1 MTLPADQTSP
11 TSSPASS
18 GMLQLEG
25 VVQAEGWPE
34 SVTSEAFLDPICT
47 AIAAKL
53 ESDRRELAVIA
64 FADDAA
70 VQALNARYRGKDQPT
85 NVLSFPAGES
95 AGPAPEP
102 DQPWP
107 LGDIVLARETV
118 FQEAISQ
125 GIDFS
130 DHTTHLIIHGVLHLF
145 GYDHIVDREAEEM
158 EALEVEIL
166 ADLGISSPYTEE
178 AIGSD

>member
-1 MTLPADQTSP
+1 MTLPADQTGP
-11 TSSPASS
+11 ITS
-18 GMLQLEG
+18 GLLQLEG
-25 VVQAEGWPE
+25 VVQADGWPE
-34 SVTSEAFLDPICT
+34 GVDSEVYLGSIAA
-47 AIAAKL
+47 AIAARL
-53 ESDRRELAVIA
+53 DLDRPELAVIA
-64 FADDAA
+64 FADDAT
-70 VQALNARYRGKDQPT
+70 VQALNARYRSKDQPT
-85 NVLSFPAGES
+85 NVLSFPAGDT
-95 AGPAPEP
+95 AGPGPEP
-102 DQPWP
+102 GQPWP

-118 FQEAISQ
+118 SQEAISQ

-166 ADLGISSPYTEE
+166 AGLSVSNPYTEE